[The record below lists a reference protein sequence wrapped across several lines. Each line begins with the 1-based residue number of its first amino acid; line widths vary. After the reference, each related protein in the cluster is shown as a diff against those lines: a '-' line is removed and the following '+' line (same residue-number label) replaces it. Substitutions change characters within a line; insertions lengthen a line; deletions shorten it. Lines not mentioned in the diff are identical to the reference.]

1 MSSSLREKKVPAILA
16 VSSGFLTGLTLI
28 IAIGAQNAFVLRQG
42 LRRDYI
48 FMVVL
53 FAALSD
59 ALLVFTGILG
69 LGQLIV
75 SVPYLLEILRFAGAA
90 YLLWFAYGAVRRAIY
105 PEVLVPGEKVVSS
118 RWKVLATIAALT
130 YLNPHVYIDTVLLLG
145 TIGNQF
151 GDDRLLF
158 GLGAA
163 VASFTW
169 FFSLG
174 YLATTLSAFVGN
186 KMFWRVFESLVAVV
200 MIGIALTLIF
210 NPLK

>member
-1 MSSSLREKKVPAILA
+1 MIA
-16 VSSGFLTGLTLI
+16 VSTGFLTGLTLI

-48 FMVVL
+48 FMVVI

-75 SVPYLLEILRFAGAA
+75 SVPYLLEVMRFAGAA
-90 YLLWFAYGAVRRAIY
+90 YLLWFAYGAIRRAIN
-105 PEVLVPGEKVVSS
+105 PEVLVPGEKVVSN
-118 RWKVLATIAALT
+118 RWKVLGTIAALT

-151 GDDRLLF
+151 GEDRLLF
-158 GLGAA
+158 GVGAA
-163 VASFTW
+163 IASFTW
-169 FFSLG
+169 FFALG
-174 YLATTLSAFVGN
+174 YLATTLSRFVGN
-186 KMFWRVFESLVAVV
+186 QMFWRVFESLVAVV
-200 MIGIALTLIF
+200 MIAIALTLIF
-210 NPLK
+210 SPLK

>member
-1 MSSSLREKKVPAILA
+1 MIA
-16 VSSGFLTGLTLI
+16 VSTGFLTGLTLI
-28 IAIGAQNAFVLRQG
+28 IAIGAQNAFILRQG

-48 FMVVL
+48 FMVVM

-59 ALLVFTGILG
+59 AFLVFTGILG

-75 SVPYLLEILRFAGAA
+75 SVPYLLEVLRFAGAA
-90 YLLWFAYGAVRRAIY
+90 YLLWFAYGAVRRAIN
-105 PEVLVPGEKVVSS
+105 PEVLVPGEKAVSN
-118 RWKVLATIAALT
+118 RWKVLGTIAALT

-151 GDDRLLF
+151 GEDRLLF
-158 GLGAA
+158 GIGAA
-163 VASFTW
+163 IASFTW

-174 YLATTLSAFVGN
+174 YLATTLSRFVGN

-200 MIGIALTLIF
+200 MIAIALTLIF
-210 NPLK
+210 NPLR

>member
-1 MSSSLREKKVPAILA
+1 MLA
-16 VSSGFLTGLTLI
+16 VGSGFLTGLTLI
-28 IAIGAQNAFVLRQG
+28 VAIGAQNAFVLRQG
-42 LRRDYI
+42 LRREYI
-48 FMVVL
+48 FMVAL

-90 YLLWFAYGAVRRAIY
+90 YLLWFAYGSIRRAIN
-105 PEVLVPGEKVVSS
+105 PQVLVPGEKLATS

-151 GDDRLLF
+151 GEESLLF

-163 VASFTW
+163 MGSFVW

-174 YLATTLSAFVGN
+174 YLATTLTRFVGSR
-186 KMFWRVFESLVAVV
+186 MFWRVFESLVALV
-200 MIGIALTLIF
+200 MIAIALTLIF
-210 NPLK
+210 YPVN

>member
-1 MSSSLREKKVPAILA
+1 MIA
-16 VSSGFLTGLTLI
+16 VSTGFLTGLTLI

-48 FMVVL
+48 FMVVI

-75 SVPYLLEILRFAGAA
+75 SVPYLLEVMRFAGAA
-90 YLLWFAYGAVRRAIY
+90 YLLWFAYGAIRRAIN
-105 PEVLVPGEKVVSS
+105 PEVLVPGEKVVSN
-118 RWKVLATIAALT
+118 RWKVLGTIAALT

-151 GDDRLLF
+151 GEDRLLF
-158 GLGAA
+158 GVGAA
-163 VASFTW
+163 IASFTW
-169 FFSLG
+169 FFALG
-174 YLATTLSAFVGN
+174 YLATTLSRFVGN
-186 KMFWRVFESLVAVV
+186 KLFWRVFESLVAVV
-200 MIGIALTLIF
+200 MIAIALTLIF